1 MPKTQRVKPRANSNI
16 LHQTAPQC
24 RSPTSPMKMAFNLK
38 EPICRYLRQYPSR
51 YRER

>member
-1 MPKTQRVKPRANSNI
+1 
-16 LHQTAPQC
+16 
-24 RSPTSPMKMAFNLK
+24 MKMAFNLK